1 MSMKMFR
8 KFQQQMENIQTELKS
23 MTVEGT
29 AGGGVVKVLATGD
42 QHIESINIES
52 SAFAPED
59 VDLLA
64 DMVTVAVNDALEKS
78 QELAKDKL
86 GAVTGGL
93 NIPGLG

>member
-8 KFQQQMENIQTELKS
+8 QFQQQMEKIQTELKS

-29 AGGGVVKVLATGD
+29 AGGGVVKVIATGD
-42 QHIESINIES
+42 QHIESITIES
-52 SAFAPED
+52 SAFDPED
-59 VDLLA
+59 VDLVA